1 MKKVLLVIMSIMLM
15 LSFSLVALQAEET
28 VKGKETAVEA
38 SEEGKAK
45 YAKEK
50 GALGAGIILGKP
62 IGPNVKYWFNSNAAI
77 DFGLGFDKDFTVYS
91 DFLWH
96 DWTIFPQPSKGT
108 LAGYLGLGI
117 RYEEK
122 SGDDEFGFRT
132 VAGVDY
138 WFASHPIEVFLEIAP
153 VFQVTPDTDTDFDA
167 GVGLRYYFVGL

>member
-1 MKKVLLVIMSIMLM
+1 MKKVLLVIMSILLM

-28 VKGKETAVEA
+28 VKGKDIT
-38 SEEGKAK
+38 
-45 YAKEK
+45 YAKKK
-50 GALGAGIILGKP
+50 GALGAGIILGTP
-62 IGPNVKYWFNSNAAI
+62 IGPNVKYWLNSNAAI

>member
-1 MKKVLLVIMSIMLM
+1 MRSVHIVLLAIILIFFA
-15 LSFSLVALQAEET
+15 LNNNSL
-28 VKGKETAVEA
+28 
-38 SEEGKAK
+38 

-62 IGPNVKYWFNSNAAI
+62 IGPNVKYWFNSNAAV
-77 DFGLGFDKDFTVYS
+77 DFGLGFDKDFVVYS

-96 DWTIFPQPSKGT
+96 DWTIFPQPSKGA

-117 RYEEK
+117 RYEEE
-122 SGDDEFGFRT
+122 SEDDEFGFRA

-138 WFASHPIEVFLEIAP
+138 WLASHPIEFFLEIAP

-167 GVGLRYYFVGL
+167 GVGLRYYFMGL